1 MAFDEPM
8 FPPIA
13 DDLAESAAATYG
25 DENPDDV
32 STELTTQ
39 ASLLAEVADEAGS
52 DAWSRGLTIGD
63 TRSDVRRLLEQR
75 IARLTAPPRRRRAR
89 ALSSARIERAR
100 AANRSVFRPAVE
112 ASSSPAV
119 LRKAVGL
126 GFHDRGATER
136 NAEQHEQAH
145 EVPTTPAAPSAVL
158 VVDHLD
164 LRGLGSPV
172 ALAEAARSA
181 LLIRPS
187 RSTERAAER
196 R

>member
-1 MAFDEPM
+1 MCFRCRRGGV
-8 FPPIA
+8 A

-25 DENPDDV
+25 DADPDNV

-39 ASLLAEVADEAGS
+39 ASPLAEVADEAGS